1 MKQLKTLLGIACL
14 LAMGF
19 TAYCAVTGFGI
30 IIALVLIIFPTW
42 QIVLGTLLGS
52 VGVFLCLFGRKTNDI
67 PKE

>member
-1 MKQLKTLLGIACL
+1 MKHLKTLLGIVCL
-14 LAMGF
+14 LIMGF
-19 TAYCAVTGFGI
+19 IAYCAVTGFGV

-52 VGVFLCLFGRKTNDI
+52 GCVFLYLIREKTNDL

>member
-19 TAYCAVTGFGI
+19 TAYCVATGFVI
-30 IIALVLIIFPTW
+30 IIALILIIFPTW

-52 VGVFLCLFGRKTNDI
+52 VGVFLYLIGK
-67 PKE
+67 KS